1 MAGLFG
7 NIKLTPPEDID
18 VRTVRIGKMKALVLS
33 PKEGAANA
41 PGILWIHGGGY
52 FLGMKE
58 MVYMSRALRL
68 VRWYKAVVVSP
79 GYTLAFQKP
88 YPAAVKD
95 CYKALLYMQS
105 HAEELGIDERKL
117 IVGGE
122 SSGGGLAAA
131 VCMLARDRKEVKVAY
146 QLPLYPM
153 MSSVDTESSKDNHGR
168 VWNTRLNHLGWKFYL
183 REKAGKKVSPYASP
197 SFQKDYRRLPPCYTF
212 VGDGEP
218 FYAETLAYVE
228 NLKKA
233 GVSARVDVYHT
244 DMHAFDM
251 LSPDVA
257 PGPEAIQKFE
267 EEFERILEEL
277 ELKGKERKAKR
288 TTPKGSW
295 SRETRVGRPA
305 AGKAGEIK
313 RRKKRPSFK
322 RSPVRL

>member
-1 MAGLFG
+1 MAGIFG
-7 NIKLTPPEDID
+7 NINLLPPDDIH
-18 VRTVRIGKMKALVLS
+18 VGKVRIGKKKALVLS
-33 PKEGAANA
+33 PLEGAEKA
-41 PGILWIHGGGY
+41 PGILWIHGGGF

-79 GYTLAFQKP
+79 GYTLALQKP

-95 CYKALLYMQS
+95 CYRALLYMRD
-105 HAEELGIDERKL
+105 HADELGIDPGKL

-153 MSSVDTESSKDNHGR
+153 MGSVDTESSKDNHGR
-168 VWNTRLNHLGWKFYL
+168 IWNTRLNHLGWKFYL
-183 REKAGKKVSPYASP
+183 RDKAGKKVSPYASP
-197 SFQKDYRRLPPCYTF
+197 AFQKNYKRLPPCYTF

-251 LSPDVA
+251 LSPDVS
-257 PGPEAIQKFE
+257 PGPEAIRKFE

-277 ELKGKERKAKR
+277 ELKGKDRKAKR
-288 TTPKGSW
+288 TVQKKSW
-295 SRETRVGRPA
+295 TRESRVGRPA
-305 AGKAGEIK
+305 NRSAGEVR
-313 RRKKRPSFK
+313 RRKKRHAWK
-322 RSPVRL
+322 

>member
-7 NIKLTPPEDID
+7 NINLRPPEDIN
-18 VRTVRIGKMKALVLS
+18 VRTVRIGRMKALVLS
-33 PKEGAANA
+33 PKGGAQKA

-68 VRWYKAVVVSP
+68 VRWYNAVVVSP

-122 SSGGGLAAA
+122 SSGGGLTAA

-153 MSSVDTESSKDNHGR
+153 MSTVDTESSRDNHGR
-168 VWNTRLNHLGWKFYL
+168 VWNTRMNHLGWKFYL

-218 FYAETLAYVE
+218 FYSETMAYVE

-244 DMHAFDM
+244 DLHAFDM
-251 LSPDVA
+251 LAPDVP
-257 PGPEAIQKFE
+257 PGPEAISRFE

-277 ELKGKERKAKR
+277 ELKGKARKAKR
-288 TTPKGSW
+288 TVPGKGWTKES
-295 SRETRVGRPA
+295 RVGRTTAPRA
-305 AGKAGEIK
+305 AGMK
-313 RRKKRPSFK
+313 RRKKRLSLK
-322 RSPVRL
+322 

>member
-7 NIKLTPPEDID
+7 NINLTPPKDIN
-18 VRTVRIGKMKALVLS
+18 VRTIRIGRMKALVLS
-33 PKEGAANA
+33 PKEGAENA
-41 PGILWIHGGGY
+41 PGLLWLHGGGY

-58 MVYMSRALRL
+58 MVFMSRAVRL

-95 CYKALLYMQS
+95 CYRALLYMHD
-105 HAEELGIDERKL
+105 HAAELGIDPRKL

-122 SSGGGLAAA
+122 SAGGGLTAA

-168 VWNTRLNHLGWKFYL
+168 VWNTRLNHLGWKIYL
-183 REKAGKKVSPYASP
+183 RDKAGKKVSPYASP

-233 GVSARVDVYHT
+233 GVSARADVYHCA
-244 DMHAFDM
+244 MHAFDM
-251 LSPDVA
+251 LAPDVP
-257 PGPEAIQKFE
+257 PGPEAIRKFE
-267 EEFERILEEL
+267 DEFERILEEL
-277 ELKGKERKAKR
+277 ELKGKERKARRAVPARAWQKE
-288 TTPKGSW
+288 
-295 SRETRVGRPA
+295 SRIGKRPA
-305 AGKAGEIK
+305 EKTGS
-313 RRKKRPSFK
+313 RRGWKKRNSF
-322 RSPVRL
+322 R

>member
-1 MAGLFG
+1 MAGIFG
-7 NIKLTPPEDID
+7 NINLLPPDDIN
-18 VRTVRIGKMKALVLS
+18 VKKVRIGKKKALVLS
-33 PKEGAANA
+33 PLEGAEKA

-58 MVYMSRALRL
+58 LVYMSRALRL

-88 YPAAVKD
+88 YPAAVRD
-95 CYKALLYMQS
+95 CYRALLYMHD
-105 HAEELGIDERKL
+105 HAEELGIDPGKL

-122 SSGGGLAAA
+122 SAGGGLAAA
-131 VCMLARDRKEVKVAY
+131 VCMMARDRKEVKVAY

-153 MSSVDTESSKDNHGR
+153 MSSLDTESSRDNHGR

-183 REKAGKKVSPYASP
+183 RKRAGEKVSPYASP
-197 SFQKDYRRLPPCYTF
+197 SFQTDYRRLPPCYTF

-218 FYAETLAYVE
+218 FYAETLSYVE

-251 LSPDVA
+251 LFPDRS
-257 PGPEAIQKFE
+257 PGPEAILKFE
-267 EEFERILEEL
+267 SEFERILEEL
-277 ELKGKERKAKR
+277 DLKTKERKARRSAPEKGWQKQSRIGR
-288 TTPKGSW
+288 TVPRRKGERQGW
-295 SRETRVGRPA
+295 
-305 AGKAGEIK
+305 
-313 RRKKRPSFK
+313 KKRPSF
-322 RSPVRL
+322 R